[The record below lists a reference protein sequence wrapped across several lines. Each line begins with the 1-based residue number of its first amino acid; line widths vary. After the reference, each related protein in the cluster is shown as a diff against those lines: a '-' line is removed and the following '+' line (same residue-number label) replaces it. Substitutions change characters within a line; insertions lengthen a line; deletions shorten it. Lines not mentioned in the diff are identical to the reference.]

1 MDHAKDWKEKNSMYL
16 MGIDVGTSGVKGI
29 IISEK
34 GKLISEQTS
43 SYPIHS
49 PFPSWF
55 EQNPEDWWDA
65 TVHCIRK
72 ILSDSGIDPFEIRG
86 IGLSGMYH
94 GLVLLDKECNVIRP
108 CILWND
114 QRTAEQ
120 SEFLS
125 RKIGDERLLRIAATS
140 CAPYFTACKLIWV
153 RDNEPENYEKIYKC
167 MLPKDY
173 VRFKLT
179 GEFVTDMTDASGT
192 LFLNIHERKWSSE
205 MMEAMEVDKAILPGL
220 VESPEISGKTSK
232 KAAGET
238 GLPSGIP
245 VAGGAG
251 DQAAAAIGNGIVDEG
266 IATYSIGTSGV
277 IYAATNEIKYDPAG
291 RVNSFCHAAPGK
303 WSVLAVINSAAGSYQ
318 WYLDNFADWAK
329 AEAKQTGESVY
340 AILERNASR
349 IPEGS
354 DKLIF
359 LPYLAGE
366 RHPHTNTNA
375 RGVFFGLHAGHTNDH
390 IVRSILEGVSFCF
403 RDCLDVMREL
413 EISINEIRATGG
425 GAKSKLW
432 LDMLADISGEPI
444 VTMASGEGGAAFGAA
459 ILGGVSA
466 GVFENVQEAC
476 STLVHTGVKVT
487 PQNDR
492 VKKYDR
498 YFKVFQSLY
507 PLLKPSY
514 EELARL

>member
-1 MDHAKDWKEKNSMYL
+1 MYL
-16 MGIDVGTSGVKGI
+16 MGIDVGTSGVKVI
-29 IISEK
+29 ILSEE
-34 GKLISEQTS
+34 GKLLSDETS
-43 SYPIHS
+43 SYPISS
-49 PFPSWF
+49 PSPGWF
-55 EQNPEDWWDA
+55 EQNPKDWWTA
-65 TVHCIRK
+65 TVTCIRGMFRSNRIK
-72 ILSDSGIDPFEIRG
+72 PSEIKG

-94 GLVLLDKECNVIRP
+94 GLVLLDRGYNVIRP

-114 QRTAEQ
+114 QRTADQ
-120 SEFLS
+120 SEYILH
-125 RKIGDERLLRIAATS
+125 KIGGERLLKIAATS
-140 CAPYFTACKLIWV
+140 CAPYFTACKLMWV
-153 RDNEPENYEKIYKC
+153 RDNEPENYEKIYKL

-192 LFLNIHERKWSSE
+192 LFLNIHKRQWSPEIVE
-205 MMEAMEVDKAILPGL
+205 MLEVDKDILPNL
-220 VESPEISGKTSK
+220 VESPEISGKVSK
-232 KAAGET
+232 KAAEET
-238 GLPSGIP
+238 GLPPGIP

-277 IYAATNEIKYDPAG
+277 IYAAANEIKYDPAG

-318 WYLDNFADWAK
+318 WYLDNFSDWAK
-329 AEAKQTGESVY
+329 AEASKTGESVY
-340 AILERNASR
+340 TVLEKHASR

-354 DKLIF
+354 EKLIF

-390 IVRSILEGVSFCF
+390 IVRSILEGVSYCF

-413 EISINEIRATGG
+413 NISIGEIRATGG
-425 GAKSKLW
+425 GSKSKLW
-432 LDMLADISGEPI
+432 LDILANVSGEPI
-444 VTMASGEGGAAFGAA
+444 VTMTSDEGGAAFGAA
-459 ILGGVSA
+459 ILGGVGA
-466 GVFENVQEAC
+466 GVFRDLQEAC
-476 STLVHTGVKVT
+476 ANLIHTGDKVV
-487 PQNDR
+487 PEKDR
-492 VKKYDR
+492 VEKYNR
-498 YFKVFQSLY
+498 YFKFFQSLY

>member
-1 MDHAKDWKEKNSMYL
+1 MYL
-16 MGIDVGTSGVKGI
+16 MGIDVGTSGVKVI
-29 IISEK
+29 ILSEKGSLISEK
-34 GKLISEQTS
+34 TS

-55 EQNPEDWWDA
+55 EQNPEDWWNA
-65 TVHCIRK
+65 TVRCIRE
-72 ILSDSGIDPFEIRG
+72 ILSSASIDPLEIRG

-94 GLVLLDKECNVIRP
+94 GLVLLDRDCNVIRP

-114 QRTAEQ
+114 QRTALQ
-120 SEFLS
+120 SEYLS
-125 RKIGDERLLRIAATS
+125 NKIGGERLLRIAATS

-153 RDNEPENYEKIYKC
+153 RDNEPDNYEKIYKC

-173 VRFKLT
+173 VRFRLT

-205 MMEAMEVDKAILPGL
+205 MMEVMEVDKDILPDL
-220 VESPEISGKTSK
+220 VESPEISGKTSR
-232 KAAGET
+232 KAFEET

-245 VAGGAG
+245 VAGGGG

-266 IATYSIGTSGV
+266 VATYSIGTSGV
-277 IYAATNEIKYDPAG
+277 IYAATNEIKYDPEG

-318 WYLDNFADWAK
+318 WYLDNFSDWAK

-354 DKLIF
+354 DKLFF

-413 EISINEIRATGG
+413 EISIDEIRATGG
-425 GAKSKLW
+425 GAKSKFW
-432 LDMLADISGEPI
+432 LEMLANTSGEPI
-444 VTMASGEGGAAFGAA
+444 VTMASDEGGAAFGAA

-476 STLVHTGVKVT
+476 SNLVHTGAKVI

-492 VKKYDR
+492 VEKYNK
-498 YFKVFQSLY
+498 YFKFFQSLY